1 MVARCG
7 FFRPVL
13 KSLSKS
19 AGLACCDARLM
30 TFEETLDHG
39 C

>member
-1 MVARCG
+1 MLARRCL
-7 FFRPVL
+7 FHPVL
-13 KSLSKS
+13 KSLSKIV
-19 AGLACCDARLM
+19 GVACCDAWPM